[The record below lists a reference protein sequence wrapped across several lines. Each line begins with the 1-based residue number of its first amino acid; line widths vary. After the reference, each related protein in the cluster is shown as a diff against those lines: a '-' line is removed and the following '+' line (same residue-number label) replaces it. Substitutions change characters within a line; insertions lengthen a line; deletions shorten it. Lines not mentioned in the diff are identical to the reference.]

1 MDGVALIETGLAAD
15 TVEEKGQKGDLIFL
29 GEGGVDGGEG
39 PGVILAHARGHH
51 HAGDDNLGGGV
62 AVAHAVDDGLE
73 VFLGNGGIDA
83 AESVVAAE
91 GEEEEVDGLAEH
103 PVDAAGAAGSG
114 FAAEAGVD
122 DPPAD
127 GRGAGGSGKGIEF
140 ILQAGRVGIGG
151 GAFESVTGGEAVA
164 ETHEG
169 LDGGFGG
176 AEGRDEAGNHENQAT
191 RERDGERRAKA
202 ETAAETGHGLDF
214 GGFVCF
220 LGGPMSVQSILKVER
235 LTKDYRTAA
244 GPLTVLK
251 EVSFDLTA
259 GASLAIVGPSG
270 SGKTTLLGLCAGL
283 DRASGGTVTL
293 AGSELGA
300 LDEDG
305 RARVRNAHVGFVFQN
320 FQLIPTLTALENV
333 LVPLELRGEGGAAVE
348 KEAQEL
354 LGRVGLGARC
364 DHYPVQLSGGEQQR
378 VALARAFMNRPK
390 ILFCDEPTGNLDGDT
405 AAAMVE
411 LVFGLNR
418 EKGTTLVLVTH
429 DLDLAKKCG
438 RVIRLRSG
446 AVVSD
451 EVLPANHAN

>member
-1 MDGVALIETGLAAD
+1 M
-15 TVEEKGQKGDLIFL
+15 
-29 GEGGVDGGEG
+29 
-39 PGVILAHARGHH
+39 
-51 HAGDDNLGGGV
+51 
-62 AVAHAVDDGLE
+62 
-73 VFLGNGGIDA
+73 
-83 AESVVAAE
+83 
-91 GEEEEVDGLAEH
+91 
-103 PVDAAGAAGSG
+103 
-114 FAAEAGVD
+114 
-122 DPPAD
+122 
-127 GRGAGGSGKGIEF
+127 
-140 ILQAGRVGIGG
+140 
-151 GAFESVTGGEAVA
+151 
-164 ETHEG
+164 
-169 LDGGFGG
+169 
-176 AEGRDEAGNHENQAT
+176 
-191 RERDGERRAKA
+191 
-202 ETAAETGHGLDF
+202 ETGHGLDF

-220 LGGPMSVQSILKVER
+220 LVGPMSVQSILKVER

-251 EVSFDLTA
+251 EVSFDLPA

-283 DRASGGTVTL
+283 DRASSGTVTL

-429 DLDLAKKCG
+429 DLELAKKCG

-446 AVVSD
+446 AVISD
-451 EVLPANHAN
+451 ESAAS